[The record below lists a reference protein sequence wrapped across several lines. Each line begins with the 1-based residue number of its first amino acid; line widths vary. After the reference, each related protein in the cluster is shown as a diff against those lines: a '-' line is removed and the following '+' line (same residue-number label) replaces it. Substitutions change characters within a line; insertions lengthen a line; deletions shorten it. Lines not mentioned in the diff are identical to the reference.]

1 MSAHDTGGPRSLLFV
16 PADDERLLS
25 RAHLR
30 GADGLILDLEDA
42 VPESGKESA
51 RRGLPAHVDRL
62 TAEGQYLVVRT
73 GTVRKDWERDLRA
86 AVRPGLRAVMLPKS
100 ERPEQ
105 LAEVAACL
113 DSLERERGLPDGSV
127 GLIALVESP
136 AALFALTALAAA
148 PRVRALALGSEDFAS
163 ALGVAPT
170 PSVLTEPCRWIAL
183 ASSAAGIGSFA
194 LPLSLAVLDRPEA
207 LAHAARQTR
216 ELGVTGALCVHPT
229 QVAAVNA
236 AYAPDDAEI
245 AWARRVT
252 EAWDAAGGS
261 GDGGGPGVIRVDG
274 LMVDAPVLRRAR
286 TLLSSLSPAAATGD
300 AVTTDHGGD
309 R

>member
-1 MSAHDTGGPRSLLFV
+1 MSARDTAVPRSLLFV
-16 PADDERLLS
+16 PADNERLLS

-51 RRGLPAHVDRL
+51 RRDLPAHIDRL

-73 GTVRKDWERDLRA
+73 GSARESWEKDLRA
-86 AVRPGLRAVMLPKS
+86 TVRPGLRAVMLPKA
-100 ERPEQ
+100 ERPGQ
-105 LAEVAACL
+105 LAEVAAFL
-113 DSLERERGLPDGSV
+113 DGLERERELPGGSV
-127 GLIALVESP
+127 GLIALIESP
-136 AALFALTALAAA
+136 AALFALAALAAA

-170 PSVLTEPCRWIAL
+170 PLVLTEPCRWIAL

-194 LPLSLAVLDRPEA
+194 LPLSLAVLDQPEA
-207 LAHAARQTR
+207 LAHAARRAR
-216 ELGVTGALCVHPT
+216 ELGVTGALCVHPA

-236 AYAPDDAEI
+236 AYAPDETEI

-252 EAWDAAGGS
+252 EAWDAAS
-261 GDGGGPGVIRVDG
+261 DGGGPGVIRVDG
-274 LMVDAPVLRRAR
+274 LMIDAPVLRRAR
-286 TLLSSLSPAAATGD
+286 ILLSAPSPANAAGH
-300 AVTTDHGGD
+300 AGTTDHGGD